1 MMVTI
6 LRFLLIVNHIV
17 VTYMAM
23 VIFITLLPS
32 LNYWRID
39 MTEEIYNKATNLR
52 SLIEKD
58 KKALKS
64 WKEAVDATEET
75 ITLSNGLGYN
85 GYERTSIFRF
95 ISFKELKD
103 MAIERLTKSLEQ
115 HKKCMKNYNGGLN
128 YGQKSS

>member
-1 MMVTI
+1 
-6 LRFLLIVNHIV
+6 
-17 VTYMAM
+17 
-23 VIFITLLPS
+23 
-32 LNYWRID
+32 

-58 KKALKS
+58 KKSLKY
-64 WKEAVDATEET
+64 WKEAVDAADET

-85 GYERTSIFRF
+85 GYKKDSIFRF

-115 HKKCMKNYNGGLN
+115 H
-128 YGQKSS
+128 QKMYEEL